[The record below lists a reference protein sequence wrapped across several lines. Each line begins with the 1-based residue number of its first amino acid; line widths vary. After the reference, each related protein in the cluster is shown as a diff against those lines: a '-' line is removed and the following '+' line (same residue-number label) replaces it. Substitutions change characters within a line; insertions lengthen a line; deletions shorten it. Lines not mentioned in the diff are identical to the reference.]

1 MNTLGVYSID
11 NLSMNDLLVDEF
23 NDTGT
28 DVLGASDSIL
38 GGCDTY
44 TSVMS
49 RLVDTSVDV
58 SGNAGASP
66 YLVEAFG
73 WDQVNNTDTGSST
86 LATSTHVY
94 ATDSFT
100 YVEDSGGTAT
110 ATQTYGSSVNGWTN
124 FGTAS
129 DSYVDNDQGVIT
141 ISDTATTSHDSFGL
155 NDTHSISGYES
166 SATSAVSASSSWY
179 DHGQDEDA
187 FAASGSDS
195 STGDQYTFSDAESAQ
210 DNFAVTNQVVSAYN
224 GVATDFSDSTV
235 TMTGSTSTG
244 PSASSF
250 SYSQSN
256 TNSESI
262 SDYGNV
268 TDGGVVTPFS
278 ESQAS
283 SATYRYSVTGPPVT
297 TAYQESIISST
308 LTGNTPYPANFTQT
322 VVAGHA
328 DTAGSAVAHNAGSAP
343 ANSAEHL
350 GTTPN
355 NLEGSGGLASAMGGF
370 AVHSLLFA
378 GPEVMAEVSSG
389 GNSLVLQEAYS
400 SSSPTNWVSHP
411 TGIGYRRPAPAN
423 GGLPANSG
431 NAPITDSGTADGSN
445 ERELARLTNFDTGG
459 NENSTAT
466 QTAPTSRAEQQGGV
480 TTATGAGP
488 GGGPTGGNGGYYFY
502 GGQWFG
508 TGELVMV
515 WRCFRPSSTPRGFGT
530 RQGAMTEA
538 SGSGTPKRAKRWRDS
553 QGTPGTCF
561 RWLDSDQISVSSRNC

>member
-343 ANSAEHL
+343 ANQRRAPGDDTEQPGGL
-350 GTTPN
+350 RRAGVGDGGLCGP
-355 NLEGSGGLASAMGGF
+355 LAVVRRSGGDGRGQLRRQFPG
-370 AVHSLLFA
+370 VA
-378 GPEVMAEVSSG
+378 GS
-389 GNSLVLQEAYS
+389 VLQLVADQLGIAPHGDRL
-400 SSSPTNWVSHP
+400 SPP
-411 TGIGYRRPAPAN
+411 RPGQRRPAGQFRQRAN
-423 GGLPANSG
+423 HRQRHRRRQQR
-431 NAPITDSGTADGSN
+431 T
-445 ERELARLTNFDTGG
+445 
-459 NENSTAT
+459 
-466 QTAPTSRAEQQGGV
+466 RA
-480 TTATGAGP
+480 GAAH
-488 GGGPTGGNGGYYFY
+488 
-502 GGQWFG
+502 
-508 TGELVMV
+508 E
-515 WRCFRPSSTPRGFGT
+515 FRHR
-530 RQGAMTEA
+530 RQ
-538 SGSGTPKRAKRWRDS
+538 
-553 QGTPGTCF
+553 
-561 RWLDSDQISVSSRNC
+561 